1 MFCLWDL
8 NKMVLILFKIGRPF
22 LVIILRMVYDF
33 SKMPLVLVL

>member
-8 NKMVLILFKIGRPF
+8 NKMVLILFKIGRSF